1 LAAAAGMEKES
12 GVLAPHPFLLE
23 LVKRSLN
30 YLLEEGKEK
39 KEQEPGFIIQ
49 P

>member
-1 LAAAAGMEKES
+1 MEKES

-23 LVKRSLN
+23 LIKRSLN
-30 YLLEEGKEK
+30 YLQEQEKEK
-39 KEQEPGFIIQ
+39 KEQEPGFIIK